1 MQHIIKDRDDITVA
15 RSGGTNSMITKQAKT
30 EAGRRE
36 LSREHAFL
44 IHLADTGY
52 VPKVYGFEN
61 EGPEPHALV
70 ERIVMEDVG
79 ESHEITNE
87 YDFRTSL
94 IQMLNV
100 FRVKHVIHGDLT
112 SANVRIVDNAIKV
125 IDWGE
130 SRFFNEHERDDK
142 RPEGDTW
149 HAWNFASQWSDGARV
164 ARRWH
169 AIYNSIVKYF
179 GPAYI
184 PGSTLLDLGC
194 FHGDVAAAA
203 SAAGMLVH
211 GVDENPDAIETATAR
226 WKGLP
231 LEFETIDVTD
241 LGGLWNLDAVTCLS
255 MYPYVEQR
263 HGIIVAT
270 RWLQDVIESTKML
283 FFECQLA
290 GDGPGPSWMVDTD
303 RVQSFLENCG
313 GREVERIIE
322 IVLPDRDTTRT
333 VFKILG
339 GS

>member
-15 RSGGTNSMITKQAKT
+15 RSGGTDSMITKQAKT
-30 EAGRRE
+30 EAGRIE

-52 VPKVYGFEN
+52 VPQVYLFDQ
-61 EGPEPHALV
+61 PPHPHALV

-79 ESHEITNE
+79 ESHEITDE
-87 YDFRTSL
+87 YDFRTNL

-112 SANVRIVDNAIKV
+112 SANVRIVDNVVKV

-130 SRFFNEHERDDK
+130 SRFFSEYERTDK
-142 RPEGDTW
+142 RPEGDTY
-149 HAWNFASQWSDGARV
+149 HAWNFASQWSDGSRV
-164 ARRWH
+164 ARRWL
-169 AIYNSIVKYF
+169 AIYNSIVKHF
-179 GPAYI
+179 GPDYI

-194 FHGDVAAAA
+194 FQGDIAGAA
-203 SAAGMLVH
+203 SAAGMFVH
-211 GVDENPDAIETATAR
+211 AVDADQGAINIATAR
-226 WKGLP
+226 WKGLRV
-231 LEFETIDVTD
+231 EFEQIDVTD
-241 LGGLWNLDAVTCLS
+241 LGGLWNLDVVTALS

-270 RWLQDVIESTKML
+270 RWLSDVIESTHMF

-290 GDGPGPSWMVDTD
+290 GDGPGPSWMINTD

-322 IVLPDRDTTRT
+322 IELPDRDTTRT
-333 VFKILG
+333 VFKVLG
-339 GS
+339 GES

>member
-15 RSGGTNSMITKQAKT
+15 RSGGTTSMITKQAKT
-30 EAGRRE
+30 EAGRIE

-52 VPKVYGFEN
+52 VPKVYDFDQ
-61 EGPEPHALV
+61 EPQEHALV
-70 ERIVMEDVG
+70 DRLVMEDVG

-94 IQMLNV
+94 TLMLNTL
-100 FRVKHVIHGDLT
+100 RVKHVSHGDLT
-112 SANVRIVDNAIKV
+112 SANVRIVDNAVKV

-130 SRFFNEHERDDK
+130 SRFFSEHERKDK

-149 HAWNFASQWSDGARV
+149 HAWNFASQWSDGSRV

-194 FHGDVAAAA
+194 FHADIAAAA
-203 SAAGMLVH
+203 SAAGMSVH
-211 GVDENPDAIETATAR
+211 AVDADQGAINVATAR
-226 WKGLP
+226 WSTLSMS
-231 LEFETIDVTD
+231 FEQIDVTD
-241 LGGLWNLDAVTCLS
+241 LGGLFNLDVVTVLS

-270 RWLQDVIESTKML
+270 RWLSDVIETTKML

-333 VFKILG
+333 VFKVLG
-339 GS
+339 GN